1 MEENIRL
8 LLVEDEITSVIFLRK
23 MLEKKGYSVKVAYDG
38 DEALKELELGKYDII
53 ITDWMMP
60 KLDGIEL
67 IHRVRENISPSPY
80 IIMLTALSSDGAK
93 SHAFASG
100 ADDFMAKPV
109 NFDELNEKII
119 LAFNKLNNKKEKNK
133 PTDFKLIKQKEVPD
147 FVGVAIATS
156 TGGPT
161 TIVELVKGLNPKVNA
176 AYFIVQHGPLW
187 MIETFVSRLSNE
199 TKLKVYLAEDN
210 MKFEK
215 SSIYVCPG
223 DKHLYV
229 NSDYTLTLGDGQ
241 KENFVRPSA
250 DPLFRSVANTFNERA
265 IGIVL
270 TGLGRDGANGCSVI
284 KQANGK
290 VLVQKPE
297 TAIAPSMPRTVIE
310 EGNADFVLEVKEIAN
325 KIDELVKS
333 MV

>member
-119 LAFNKLNNKKEKNK
+119 LAFNKLNNKKEKYK
-133 PTDFKLIKQKEVPD
+133 PIDFKLIKQKEVPD

-161 TIVELVKGLNPKVNA
+161 TIVELVKGLNSKVNA

-187 MIETFVSRLSNE
+187 MIETFVSRLANE
-199 TKLKVYLAEDN
+199 TNLKVYLAEDN

-223 DKHLYV
+223 DKHLFV
-229 NSDYTLTLGDGQ
+229 NSDYTLTLSDGQ